1 MNVGVSAMN
10 SERATLIGIL
20 KRLLAQDIGADDAQ
34 DQIFALTMAEF
45 DDVFANLHHYL
56 HDADIR
62 NRDAKYR
69 QFQEEE
75 LSKLIGHLEAGN
87 ISAAQ
92 RVSFLHVSNGI

>member
-1 MNVGVSAMN
+1 MNT
-10 SERATLIGIL
+10 ERSTLVGIL
-20 KRLLAQDIGADDAQ
+20 KRLLAQDIGVDDAQ
-34 DQIFALTMAEF
+34 DQIYALTTAEF
-45 DDVFANLHHYL
+45 GDVLANLHHYL
-56 HDADIR
+56 HDADVR

-69 QFQEEE
+69 QFQDEE